1 MANVRIL
8 KQSFSGGE
16 VSPEMFGRIEDA
28 GYQNGAAMVRNFM
41 VRPQGS
47 LENRAGFAFV
57 RAAKYADKAV
67 RLIAFA
73 YSPTQ
78 TLVIEFGHK
87 YCRFHSQGG
96 TVLDGSGDVYEIA
109 TPYEEAHLF
118 DVHYV
123 QSADVMTLVHP
134 QYAPRELRRY
144 GAADWRL
151 QEIAFEPTLAPP
163 ANVKGQAHGGG
174 GIETQYVVTSVDG
187 NDESRAS
194 AAVKLTNN
202 LYTTGNRNVLSWD
215 KVAGAKRYKVYKK
228 SGGLFGYIGQT
239 EDTSLTDDNIA
250 PDLAATPPI
259 YDNVFASGG
268 ITEIPVENGGSGYTN
283 KGAITKIRIQKGG
296 GGYPFTGTYRT
307 GQVFD
312 AYSRALGRNAPHRWE
327 LTGDGTGAECEVT
340 VLDSKVES
348 VRLTNGGRG
357 YSRAALECRYRGGH
371 GDWQPV
377 FRHPFS
383 SGIFNSGGYAQ
394 FGFSFAGV
402 PYVYLE
408 VSGKPYPHVDL
419 RPVVENGVVRRIE
432 VVDGGRGFKDGEV
445 RAEIRGGA
453 GSGAVLGKP
462 VLEGQ
467 DFPAA
472 VSYFQQR
479 RVFAGTVSK
488 PLHVWMSKSGTES
501 NMSYSIPSRAD
512 DRILFRIAAREA
524 GMVSHIVP
532 LSKLVLLSGGAEW
545 NVNTLNS
552 DALTPDSV
560 SVSPQSYV
568 GASQVQPIIV
578 NNALVYAAA
587 RGGHV
592 RELAYNWQAGGYI
605 TGDLSLRCAHLF
617 DGREIRDLAQAK
629 APYPVVWAV
638 SSDGSL
644 LGCTYIPE
652 QQIGAW
658 HRHDTDGAF
667 ESCACV
673 SEGADDILYCAVRR
687 QIGGRTVRYIER
699 MASRR
704 FDAPEDAFFVDCGLS
719 YNGAPTDT
727 VSGLE
732 HIEGKTVHILADGAV
747 MPPQTV
753 ASGRVSL
760 PHPAVKIHAGLP
772 IAADMQTLPLAAP
785 PDNAYAQG
793 RQKNIN
799 KVWLRVYRSGGIWAG
814 QAETELTEY
823 KQRTVEPPGSPP
835 RLKSEAV
842 EITLRGQWSEDAQL
856 FVRQIHPLPLTLLS
870 VAAEVAVA

>member
-1 MANVRIL
+1 MANIRVL

-28 GYQNGAAMVRNFM
+28 GYQNGAAIVRNFM

-96 TVLDGSGDVYEIA
+96 TVLDGSGDVYEIE

-151 QEIAFEPTLAPP
+151 QEIAFEPLLAPP

-174 GIETQYVVTSVDG
+174 GIETQYVVTSLDG

-250 PDLAATPPI
+250 PDLASTPPV
-259 YDNVFASGG
+259 YDRLFAQADD
-268 ITEIPVENGGSGYTN
+268 Y
-283 KGAITKIRIQKGG
+283 
-296 GGYPFTGTYRT
+296 
-307 GQVFD
+307 
-312 AYSRALGRNAPHRWE
+312 
-327 LTGDGTGAECEVT
+327 
-340 VLDSKVES
+340 
-348 VRLTNGGRG
+348 
-357 YSRAALECRYRGGH
+357 
-371 GDWQPV
+371 
-377 FRHPFS
+377 
-383 SGIFNSGGYAQ
+383 
-394 FGFSFAGV
+394 
-402 PYVYLE
+402 
-408 VSGKPYPHVDL
+408 
-419 RPVVENGVVRRIE
+419 
-432 VVDGGRGFKDGEV
+432 
-445 RAEIRGGA
+445 
-453 GSGAVLGKP
+453 
-462 VLEGQ
+462 
-467 DFPAA
+467 PAA

-568 GASQVQPIIV
+568 GASQVQPVIV

-644 LGCTYIPE
+644 LGCTYLPE

-699 MASRR
+699 MAARR

-719 YNGAPTDT
+719 YNGTPTDT

-732 HIEGKTVHILADGAV
+732 HIEGKLVHILADGAV
-747 MPPQTV
+747 MPPQMVTE
-753 ASGRVSL
+753 GRITL
-760 PHPAVKIHAGLP
+760 PFPAAKIHVGLP
-772 IAADMQTLPLAAP
+772 IAADMQTLPLAVP
-785 PDNAYAQG
+785 LDNAYAQG

-823 KQRTVEPPGSPP
+823 KQRTVEPLGSPP

-842 EITLRGQWSEDAQL
+842 EITLRGQWSEAAKL

-870 VAAEVAVA
+870 VAAEVAIS

>member
-1 MANVRIL
+1 MANIRVL

-163 ANVKGQAHGGG
+163 ANVKGQVHGGG
-174 GIETQYVVTSVDG
+174 GIETQYVVTSIDG

-250 PDLAATPPI
+250 PDLASTPPV
-259 YDNVFASGG
+259 YDKLFAQADD
-268 ITEIPVENGGSGYTN
+268 Y
-283 KGAITKIRIQKGG
+283 
-296 GGYPFTGTYRT
+296 
-307 GQVFD
+307 
-312 AYSRALGRNAPHRWE
+312 
-327 LTGDGTGAECEVT
+327 
-340 VLDSKVES
+340 
-348 VRLTNGGRG
+348 
-357 YSRAALECRYRGGH
+357 
-371 GDWQPV
+371 
-377 FRHPFS
+377 
-383 SGIFNSGGYAQ
+383 
-394 FGFSFAGV
+394 
-402 PYVYLE
+402 
-408 VSGKPYPHVDL
+408 
-419 RPVVENGVVRRIE
+419 
-432 VVDGGRGFKDGEV
+432 
-445 RAEIRGGA
+445 
-453 GSGAVLGKP
+453 
-462 VLEGQ
+462 
-467 DFPAA
+467 PAA

-568 GASQVQPIIV
+568 GASQVQPVIV

-644 LGCTYIPE
+644 LGCTYLPE

-699 MASRR
+699 MAARR

-719 YNGAPTDT
+719 YNGTPTDT

-732 HIEGKTVHILADGAV
+732 HIEGKLVHILADGAV

-760 PHPAVKIHAGLP
+760 PHPAAKIHVGLP
-772 IAADMQTLPLAAP
+772 IAADMQTLPLAVP
-785 PDNAYAQG
+785 LDNAYAQG

-799 KVWLRVYRSGGIWAG
+799 KVWLRVYRTSGIFAG
-814 QAETELTEY
+814 QSDTELVEY
-823 KQRTVEPPGSPP
+823 KQRRTEPPGSPP
-835 RLKSEAV
+835 QTKSEQI
-842 EITLRGQWSEDAQL
+842 EIVLRAQWNADAQI

-870 VAAEVAVA
+870 MAAEVAIS

>member
-1 MANVRIL
+1 MANIRVL

-57 RAAKYADKAV
+57 RAAKYDDKAV

-163 ANVKGQAHGGG
+163 ANVKGQVHGGG
-174 GIETQYVVTSVDG
+174 GIETQYVVTSIDG

-250 PDLAATPPI
+250 PDLASTPPV
-259 YDNVFASGG
+259 YDKLFAQADD
-268 ITEIPVENGGSGYTN
+268 Y
-283 KGAITKIRIQKGG
+283 
-296 GGYPFTGTYRT
+296 
-307 GQVFD
+307 
-312 AYSRALGRNAPHRWE
+312 
-327 LTGDGTGAECEVT
+327 
-340 VLDSKVES
+340 
-348 VRLTNGGRG
+348 
-357 YSRAALECRYRGGH
+357 
-371 GDWQPV
+371 
-377 FRHPFS
+377 
-383 SGIFNSGGYAQ
+383 
-394 FGFSFAGV
+394 
-402 PYVYLE
+402 
-408 VSGKPYPHVDL
+408 
-419 RPVVENGVVRRIE
+419 
-432 VVDGGRGFKDGEV
+432 
-445 RAEIRGGA
+445 
-453 GSGAVLGKP
+453 
-462 VLEGQ
+462 
-467 DFPAA
+467 PAA

-568 GASQVQPIIV
+568 GASQVQPVIV

-644 LGCTYIPE
+644 LGCTYLPE

-699 MASRR
+699 MAARR

-719 YNGAPTDT
+719 YNGTPTDT

-732 HIEGKTVHILADGAV
+732 HIEGKLVHILADGAV

-760 PHPAVKIHAGLP
+760 PHPAAKIHVGLP
-772 IAADMQTLPLAAP
+772 IAADMQTLPLAVP
-785 PDNAYAQG
+785 LDNAYAQG

-799 KVWLRVYRSGGIWAG
+799 KVWLRVYRTSGIFAG
-814 QAETELTEY
+814 QSDTELVEY
-823 KQRTVEPPGSPP
+823 KQRRTEPPGSPP
-835 RLKSEAV
+835 QTKSEQI
-842 EITLRGQWSEDAQL
+842 EIVLRAQWNADAQI

-870 VAAEVAVA
+870 MAAEVAIS

>member
-1 MANVRIL
+1 MANIRVL

-96 TVLDGSGDVYEIA
+96 TVLNGSGDVYEIA
-109 TPYEEAHLF
+109 TPYDEAHLF

-174 GIETQYVVTSVDG
+174 GIETQYVVTSIDG

-250 PDLAATPPI
+250 PDLASTPPV
-259 YDNVFASGG
+259 YDRLFA
-268 ITEIPVENGGSGYTN
+268 
-283 KGAITKIRIQKGG
+283 Q
-296 GGYPFTGTYRT
+296 
-307 GQVFD
+307 Q
-312 AYSRALGRNAPHRWE
+312 
-327 LTGDGTGAECEVT
+327 GD
-340 VLDSKVES
+340 
-348 VRLTNGGRG
+348 
-357 YSRAALECRYRGGH
+357 Y
-371 GDWQPV
+371 
-377 FRHPFS
+377 
-383 SGIFNSGGYAQ
+383 
-394 FGFSFAGV
+394 
-402 PYVYLE
+402 
-408 VSGKPYPHVDL
+408 
-419 RPVVENGVVRRIE
+419 
-432 VVDGGRGFKDGEV
+432 
-445 RAEIRGGA
+445 
-453 GSGAVLGKP
+453 
-462 VLEGQ
+462 
-467 DFPAA
+467 PAA

-568 GASQVQPIIV
+568 GASQVQPVIV

-644 LGCTYIPE
+644 LGCTYLPE

-699 MASRR
+699 MAARR

-719 YNGAPTDT
+719 YNGTPTDT

-732 HIEGKTVHILADGAV
+732 HIEGKLVHILADGAV

-760 PHPAVKIHAGLP
+760 PHPAAKIHVGLP
-772 IAADMQTLPLAAP
+772 IAADMQTLPLAVP
-785 PDNAYAQG
+785 LDNAYAQG

-823 KQRTVEPPGSPP
+823 KQRAVEPLGSPP

-842 EITLRGQWSEDAQL
+842 EIALRGQWSEDAKL

>member
-1 MANVRIL
+1 MANIRVL

-57 RAAKYADKAV
+57 RAAKYDDKAV

-163 ANVKGQAHGGG
+163 ANVKGQVHGGG
-174 GIETQYVVTSVDG
+174 GIETQYVVTSIDG

-250 PDLAATPPI
+250 PDLASTPPV
-259 YDNVFASGG
+259 YDKLFAQADD
-268 ITEIPVENGGSGYTN
+268 Y
-283 KGAITKIRIQKGG
+283 
-296 GGYPFTGTYRT
+296 
-307 GQVFD
+307 
-312 AYSRALGRNAPHRWE
+312 
-327 LTGDGTGAECEVT
+327 
-340 VLDSKVES
+340 
-348 VRLTNGGRG
+348 
-357 YSRAALECRYRGGH
+357 
-371 GDWQPV
+371 
-377 FRHPFS
+377 
-383 SGIFNSGGYAQ
+383 
-394 FGFSFAGV
+394 
-402 PYVYLE
+402 
-408 VSGKPYPHVDL
+408 
-419 RPVVENGVVRRIE
+419 
-432 VVDGGRGFKDGEV
+432 
-445 RAEIRGGA
+445 
-453 GSGAVLGKP
+453 
-462 VLEGQ
+462 
-467 DFPAA
+467 PAA

-568 GASQVQPIIV
+568 GASQVQPVIV

-644 LGCTYIPE
+644 LGCTYLPE

-719 YNGAPTDT
+719 YNGTPTDT

-732 HIEGKTVHILADGAV
+732 HIEGKLVHILADGAV

-760 PHPAVKIHAGLP
+760 PHPAAKIHVGLP
-772 IAADMQTLPLAAP
+772 IAADMQTLPLAVP
-785 PDNAYAQG
+785 LDNAYAQG

-799 KVWLRVYRSGGIWAG
+799 KVWLRVYRTSGIFAG
-814 QAETELTEY
+814 QSDTELVEY
-823 KQRTVEPPGSPP
+823 KQRRTEPPGSPP
-835 RLKSEAV
+835 QTKSEQI
-842 EITLRGQWSEDAQL
+842 EIVLRAQWNADAQI

-870 VAAEVAVA
+870 MAAEVAIS

>member
-1 MANVRIL
+1 MANIRVL

-151 QEIAFEPTLAPP
+151 QEIAFEPMLAPP
-163 ANVKGQAHGGG
+163 ANVKGQVHGGG
-174 GIETQYVVTSVDG
+174 GIETQYVVTSIDG

-250 PDLAATPPI
+250 PDLASTPPV
-259 YDNVFASGG
+259 YDKLFAQADD
-268 ITEIPVENGGSGYTN
+268 Y
-283 KGAITKIRIQKGG
+283 
-296 GGYPFTGTYRT
+296 
-307 GQVFD
+307 
-312 AYSRALGRNAPHRWE
+312 
-327 LTGDGTGAECEVT
+327 
-340 VLDSKVES
+340 
-348 VRLTNGGRG
+348 
-357 YSRAALECRYRGGH
+357 
-371 GDWQPV
+371 
-377 FRHPFS
+377 
-383 SGIFNSGGYAQ
+383 
-394 FGFSFAGV
+394 
-402 PYVYLE
+402 
-408 VSGKPYPHVDL
+408 
-419 RPVVENGVVRRIE
+419 
-432 VVDGGRGFKDGEV
+432 
-445 RAEIRGGA
+445 
-453 GSGAVLGKP
+453 
-462 VLEGQ
+462 
-467 DFPAA
+467 PAA

-568 GASQVQPIIV
+568 GASQVQPVIV

-644 LGCTYIPE
+644 LGCTYLPE

-699 MASRR
+699 MAARR

-719 YNGAPTDT
+719 YNGTPTDT

-732 HIEGKTVHILADGAV
+732 HIEGKLVHILADGAV
-747 MPPQTV
+747 MPPQVVKDGT
-753 ASGRVSL
+753 VSL
-760 PHPAVKIHAGLP
+760 PVEAVKIHVGLP
-772 IAADMQTLPLAAP
+772 IGADAQTLPLTAAV
-785 PDNAYAQG
+785 DHAYGQG
-793 RQKNIN
+793 RMKNIN
-799 KVWLRVYRSGGIWAG
+799 KIWLRVYRTSGIFAG
-814 QAETELTEY
+814 QSDTELVEY
-823 KQRTVEPPGSPP
+823 KQRRTEPPGSPP
-835 RLKSEAV
+835 QTKSEQI
-842 EITLRGQWSEDAQL
+842 EIVLRAQWNADAQI

-870 VAAEVAVA
+870 VAAEVAIS

>member
-1 MANVRIL
+1 MANIRVL

-96 TVLDGSGDVYEIA
+96 TVLDGSGGVYEIA

-174 GIETQYVVTSVDG
+174 GIETQYVVTSIDG

-194 AAVKLTNN
+194 EAVKLINN

-250 PDLAATPPI
+250 PDLASTPPV
-259 YDNVFASGG
+259 YDKLFAQADD
-268 ITEIPVENGGSGYTN
+268 Y
-283 KGAITKIRIQKGG
+283 
-296 GGYPFTGTYRT
+296 
-307 GQVFD
+307 
-312 AYSRALGRNAPHRWE
+312 
-327 LTGDGTGAECEVT
+327 
-340 VLDSKVES
+340 
-348 VRLTNGGRG
+348 
-357 YSRAALECRYRGGH
+357 
-371 GDWQPV
+371 
-377 FRHPFS
+377 
-383 SGIFNSGGYAQ
+383 
-394 FGFSFAGV
+394 
-402 PYVYLE
+402 
-408 VSGKPYPHVDL
+408 
-419 RPVVENGVVRRIE
+419 
-432 VVDGGRGFKDGEV
+432 
-445 RAEIRGGA
+445 
-453 GSGAVLGKP
+453 
-462 VLEGQ
+462 
-467 DFPAA
+467 PAA

-568 GASQVQPIIV
+568 GASQVQPVIV

-644 LGCTYIPE
+644 LGCTYLPE

-699 MASRR
+699 MAARR

-719 YNGAPTDT
+719 YNGTPTDT

-732 HIEGKTVHILADGAV
+732 HIEGKLVHILADGAV

-760 PHPAVKIHAGLP
+760 PHPAAKIHVGLP
-772 IAADMQTLPLAAP
+772 IAADMQTLPLAVP
-785 PDNAYAQG
+785 LDNAYAQG

-799 KVWLRVYRSGGIWAG
+799 KVWLRVYRSGGILAG

-823 KQRTVEPPGSPP
+823 KQRTVEPLGSPP

-842 EITLRGQWSEDAQL
+842 EITLRGQWSEDAKL

-870 VAAEVAVA
+870 VAAEVAIS

>member
-1 MANVRIL
+1 MANIRVL
-8 KQSFSGGE
+8 KQSFFGGE

-57 RAAKYADKAV
+57 RAAKYDDKAV

-174 GIETQYVVTSVDG
+174 GIETQYVVTSIDG

-250 PDLAATPPI
+250 PDLASTPPV
-259 YDNVFASGG
+259 YDKLFAQADD
-268 ITEIPVENGGSGYTN
+268 Y
-283 KGAITKIRIQKGG
+283 
-296 GGYPFTGTYRT
+296 
-307 GQVFD
+307 
-312 AYSRALGRNAPHRWE
+312 
-327 LTGDGTGAECEVT
+327 
-340 VLDSKVES
+340 
-348 VRLTNGGRG
+348 
-357 YSRAALECRYRGGH
+357 
-371 GDWQPV
+371 
-377 FRHPFS
+377 
-383 SGIFNSGGYAQ
+383 
-394 FGFSFAGV
+394 
-402 PYVYLE
+402 
-408 VSGKPYPHVDL
+408 
-419 RPVVENGVVRRIE
+419 
-432 VVDGGRGFKDGEV
+432 
-445 RAEIRGGA
+445 
-453 GSGAVLGKP
+453 
-462 VLEGQ
+462 
-467 DFPAA
+467 PAA

-501 NMSYSIPSRAD
+501 NMSYSIPIRAD

-560 SVSPQSYV
+560 SVSLQSYV
-568 GASQVQPIIV
+568 GASQVQPVIV

-644 LGCTYIPE
+644 LGCTYLPE

-699 MASRR
+699 MAARR

-719 YNGAPTDT
+719 YNGTPTDT

-732 HIEGKTVHILADGAV
+732 HIEGKLVHILADGAV

-760 PHPAVKIHAGLP
+760 PHPAAKIHVGLP
-772 IAADMQTLPLAAP
+772 IAADMQTLPLAVP
-785 PDNAYAQG
+785 LDNAYAQG

-814 QAETELTEY
+814 QAETELAEY
-823 KQRTVEPPGSPP
+823 KQRTVEPLGSPP

-842 EITLRGQWSEDAQL
+842 EITLRGQWSEDAKL

>member
-1 MANVRIL
+1 MANIRVL

-28 GYQNGAAMVRNFM
+28 GYQNGAAIVRNFM

-96 TVLDGSGDVYEIA
+96 TVLDGSGDVYEIE

-151 QEIAFEPTLAPP
+151 REIAFEPTLAPP

-174 GIETQYVVTSVDG
+174 GVETQYVVTSIDG

-250 PDLAATPPI
+250 PDLASTPPV
-259 YDNVFASGG
+259 YDKLFAQADD
-268 ITEIPVENGGSGYTN
+268 Y
-283 KGAITKIRIQKGG
+283 
-296 GGYPFTGTYRT
+296 
-307 GQVFD
+307 
-312 AYSRALGRNAPHRWE
+312 
-327 LTGDGTGAECEVT
+327 
-340 VLDSKVES
+340 
-348 VRLTNGGRG
+348 
-357 YSRAALECRYRGGH
+357 
-371 GDWQPV
+371 
-377 FRHPFS
+377 
-383 SGIFNSGGYAQ
+383 
-394 FGFSFAGV
+394 
-402 PYVYLE
+402 
-408 VSGKPYPHVDL
+408 
-419 RPVVENGVVRRIE
+419 
-432 VVDGGRGFKDGEV
+432 
-445 RAEIRGGA
+445 
-453 GSGAVLGKP
+453 
-462 VLEGQ
+462 
-467 DFPAA
+467 PAA

-568 GASQVQPIIV
+568 GASQVQPVIV

-587 RGGHV
+587 RGGHM

-644 LGCTYIPE
+644 LGCTYLPE

-699 MASRR
+699 MAARR

-719 YNGAPTDT
+719 YNGTPTDT

-732 HIEGKTVHILADGAV
+732 HIEGKLVHILADGAV

-760 PHPAVKIHAGLP
+760 PHPAAKIHVGLP
-772 IAADMQTLPLAAP
+772 IAADMQTLPLAVP
-785 PDNAYAQG
+785 LDNAYAQG

-814 QAETELTEY
+814 QAETELAEY
-823 KQRTVEPPGSPP
+823 KQRTVEPLGSPP

>member
-1 MANVRIL
+1 MANIRVL

-96 TVLDGSGDVYEIA
+96 TVLDGSGGVYEIA

-174 GIETQYVVTSVDG
+174 GIETQYVVTSIDG

-250 PDLAATPPI
+250 PDLASTPPV
-259 YDNVFASGG
+259 YDKLFAQADD
-268 ITEIPVENGGSGYTN
+268 Y
-283 KGAITKIRIQKGG
+283 
-296 GGYPFTGTYRT
+296 
-307 GQVFD
+307 
-312 AYSRALGRNAPHRWE
+312 
-327 LTGDGTGAECEVT
+327 
-340 VLDSKVES
+340 
-348 VRLTNGGRG
+348 
-357 YSRAALECRYRGGH
+357 
-371 GDWQPV
+371 
-377 FRHPFS
+377 
-383 SGIFNSGGYAQ
+383 
-394 FGFSFAGV
+394 
-402 PYVYLE
+402 
-408 VSGKPYPHVDL
+408 
-419 RPVVENGVVRRIE
+419 
-432 VVDGGRGFKDGEV
+432 
-445 RAEIRGGA
+445 
-453 GSGAVLGKP
+453 
-462 VLEGQ
+462 
-467 DFPAA
+467 PAA

-568 GASQVQPIIV
+568 GASQVQPVIV

-644 LGCTYIPE
+644 LGCTYLPE

-687 QIGGRTVRYIER
+687 QISGRTVRYIER
-699 MASRR
+699 MAARR

-719 YNGAPTDT
+719 YNGTPTDT

-732 HIEGKTVHILADGAV
+732 HIEGKLVHILADGAV

-760 PHPAVKIHAGLP
+760 PHPAAKIHVGLP
-772 IAADMQTLPLAAP
+772 IAADMQTLPLAVP
-785 PDNAYAQG
+785 LDNAYAQG

-823 KQRTVEPPGSPP
+823 KQRTVEPLGSPP

-842 EITLRGQWSEDAQL
+842 EITLRGQWSEDAKL

-870 VAAEVAVA
+870 VAAEVAIS